1 MTINSHP
8 QKTMNTFK
16 IIPSTPEED
25 AAEMRRVW
33 RAQGLSK
40 MKPYGKNDQLLA
52 IGGCIR
58 NGKLKRL
65 HP

>member
-1 MTINSHP
+1 
-8 QKTMNTFK
+8 MNTFK